1 MGRFRL
7 WCLLTVLVSGLSN
20 SCRAEECPVA
30 EVAGD
35 VFLTK
40 TTLPRNAM
48 PSPPTNNDCA
58 FYNWAWHMFL
68 FVTQPQEDGRPA
80 FLSYETIEDVFGPSV
95 TKSYAQVFAI
105 DRKQNKILS
114 LAPRGAKLLSEIPA
128 LGGGFKQAGDLD
140 AILVDQNQN
149 AVYYA
154 IHLNAEY
161 AKFVRDNEL
170 NKLETLINS
179 PAQKPGDVGA
189 PANLEFRT
197 GAVEIKSA
205 WQIVEPN
212 DPHPNYFT
220 TKARVPWLKNS
231 NGTIVRDGEKTREVT
246 VALLGLHVVGV
257 IDGHPEFIWAS
268 FEHADG
274 AGRRDIA
281 PAAKDNPVAGNVNG
295 QVIENAGRTYP
306 LFKKDESAAN
316 ANHFQ
321 QSPIDERSQK
331 FSKSASIYREY
342 PGSQANPPDP
352 KDDPDPAS
360 PWEDPAVF
368 SLNKNL
374 GVLFDARD
382 PAKADMRRNYRMVA
396 AVWIDKPDEVFK
408 EAQRFPDGVLAGENR
423 FSNMSM
429 ESFTQDENSSPNCF
443 SCHNTLESAL
453 GSSGKMLPTRRIN
466 VSHIFEFFA
475 KSALESK
482 Q

>member
-1 MGRFRL
+1 MARFRL
-7 WCLLTVLVSGLSN
+7 LLIIFIAGFISN
-20 SCRAEECPVA
+20 SCRAEDCPPA

-35 VFLTK
+35 VFLSK
-40 TTLPRNAM
+40 TTPPRNAM

-95 TKSYAQVFAI
+95 ARSYAKVSVI
-105 DRKQNKILS
+105 DRKQNKVLS
-114 LAPRGAKLLSEIPA
+114 LAPRSAKLLSEIPA

-140 AILVDQNQN
+140 AILVDQNHN

-161 AKFVRDNEL
+161 SRFVRDNGL

-179 PAQKPGDVGA
+179 PAQNPGDVGA

-220 TKARVPWLKNS
+220 TKARVPQLKNS
-231 NGTIVRDGEKTREVT
+231 NGEIVRDGEKTREVT

-268 FEHADG
+268 FEHADDSG
-274 AGRRDIA
+274 KRDIA

-295 QVIENAGRTYP
+295 QVIENADRTYP
-306 LFKKDESAAN
+306 LFKKGETAAN
-316 ANHFQ
+316 ANQFHQ
-321 QSPIDERSQK
+321 GPIDEASQK
-331 FSKSASIYREY
+331 FSNAASIYREY
-342 PGSQANPPDP
+342 PGSQAGPPDP
-352 KDDPDPAS
+352 ADKPDPTS
-360 PWEDPAVF
+360 PWEDPAIF
-368 SLNKNL
+368 SLNKNM

-382 PAKADMRRNYRMVA
+382 PAKADMRRNYRLVA
-396 AVWIDKPDEVFK
+396 AVWIDKPDGVFK
-408 EAQRFPDGVLAGENR
+408 EAQRFPDAVLAGENR

-429 ESFTQDENSSPNCF
+429 ESFTQDENGSPNCF
-443 SCHNTLESAL
+443 SCHNTRDSAAL
-453 GSSGKMLPTRRIN
+453 DSSGKSLPARRIN

-475 KSALESK
+475 KSVLESK